1 MKTQIAI
8 VGGGFGGLLTAYH
21 MQEKCEDVCDITIF
35 EASARCGG
43 KILTNRF
50 NAVPVL
56 YEAGVAEL
64 YDYSMLGCDP
74 LRALVTKLGLDTVP
88 IDGQTVVLDNRI
100 LRHRDDIR
108 RLCGAKTL
116 EAIESFRALAMQ
128 MLTPEQYYEGAGRSD
143 NAHPW
148 TRLSCQRLLEQTV
161 PDATARKYLRVAAH
175 SDIATELHLT
185 HGLNGLKNFLMD
197 VDGYIRLY
205 SIAGGIERLPQAVL
219 AHLQNPSQPNTPALR
234 VVCNS
239 PVLKVGKNA
248 NGRYRLYVRRQ
259 GYFEPYDFD
268 LVVLALPHN
277 WLTTLEWE
285 GDALSGAMVQHIAHY
300 DRPAHYLRISMLF
313 QHPFWRQH
321 ITDAWFMSDAFN
333 GCCVYDESARH
344 DAGGYG
350 VLGWL
355 LAGSDAMALGNLD
368 DQTLIQRALD
378 ALPEQLQCGRDL
390 LIEGRVHR
398 WMGAVN
404 GLPGGL
410 PVHSLKVAHVPEPD
424 AHPELFVVGDYLFD
438 STLNGV
444 LDSADIV
451 SDLVLSRLLKVHY
464 QQPFMPPGT
473 LPVGIAP
480 ARARAVK
487 IDRQYFDTYRGLG
500 AYADTYQR
508 FFDALYL
515 IDMIRLVWG
524 AQPGYRLLDAGAA
537 SGLTLEDF
545 AAFGVQAWG
554 IENNKY
560 IYAHTPDRLLQHN
573 IFGTVLRLPF
583 PDNAFDFV
591 YETCLCHVPESRIE
605 RAIRELYR
613 VAKRGV
619 IFGSITS
626 DLDVEMIRKYDLLR
640 GVRTLSTWWEWSE
653 VFLDYEFDFAITEPQ
668 ILAQTWQRTIQAGKG
683 PGAWYEDDE
692 SLQYCFYTKLP
703 A

>member
-8 VGGGFGGLLTAYH
+8 IGGGLGGLMTAYH
-21 MQEKCEDVCDITIF
+21 LQEKCEDVCDITIF
-35 EASARCGG
+35 EASERFGG

-50 NAVPVL
+50 NAAPVL

-64 YDYSMLGCDP
+64 YDYSMLGPDP
-74 LRALVTKLGLDTVP
+74 LRELVTKLGLTTVP
-88 IDGQTVVLDNRI
+88 MEGQTVVLDNRI
-100 LRHRDDIR
+100 LRHRDDIQH
-108 RLCGAKTL
+108 LCGAKTL
-116 EAIESFRALAMQ
+116 KAIDSFRALSTK
-128 MLTPEQYYEGAGRSD
+128 MLTPEQYYEGASRSD
-143 NAHPW
+143 NEHAW
-148 TRLSCQRLLEQTV
+148 ARLSCQRLLEQHV
-161 PDATARKYLRVAAH
+161 LDATARKYVRVAAH

-185 HGLNGLKNFLMD
+185 NGLNGLKNFLMD
-197 VDGYIRLY
+197 VDGYIKLY
-205 SIAGGIERLPQAVL
+205 SIVGGIERLPHAL
-219 AHLQNPSQPNTPALR
+219 ITRLQNPPAPDTPAIR
-234 VVCNS
+234 FVCNS
-239 PVLKVGKNA
+239 PVMKVGKNVDS
-248 NGRYRLYVRRQ
+248 RYRLFVRRQ

-268 LVVLALPHN
+268 MVVLALPHN
-277 WLTTLEWE
+277 WLTTVDWE
-285 GDALSGAMVQHIAHY
+285 GDTLSRAIAKHIAHY
-300 DRPAHYLRISMLF
+300 DRPAHYLRISILF
-313 QHPFWRQH
+313 QYPFWRQY
-321 ITDAWFMSDAFN
+321 ITDSWFMSDAFN

-355 LAGSDAMALGNLD
+355 LAGSDALAFSNLD
-368 DQTLIQRALD
+368 DQTLIQRVLD
-378 ALPEQLQCGRDL
+378 ALPEQLQAGRDL
-390 LIEGRVHR
+390 IIEGHVHR

-410 PVHSLKVAHVPEPD
+410 PVQNVKAAHVPEPD
-424 AHPELFVVGDYLFD
+424 EHPEMFVVGDYLFD

-464 QQPFMPPGT
+464 QQALVFPSASRIGM
-473 LPVGIAP
+473 AP
-480 ARARAVK
+480 ARAVK

-508 FFDALYL
+508 FFNALYL

-524 AQPGYRLLDAGAA
+524 AKPGYRLLDAGSA

-545 AAFGVQAWG
+545 AAFGVQARG

-560 IYAHTPDRLLQHN
+560 IYAHTPDKLLKHN
-573 IFGTVLRLPF
+573 VFGNVQQLPF
-583 PDNAFDFV
+583 PDNYFDFV
-591 YETCLCHVPESRIE
+591 YETCLCHLPESRIE

-613 VAKRGV
+613 VTKRGI

-626 DLDVEMIRKYDLLR
+626 DLNVEIIRKYDLLR

-653 VFLDYEFDFAITEPQ
+653 VFLDYDFDMAITEPEM
-668 ILAQTWQRTIQAGKG
+668 LAQTWQRTIRAGQG

-692 SLQYCFYTKLP
+692 SLRYCFYTKLK